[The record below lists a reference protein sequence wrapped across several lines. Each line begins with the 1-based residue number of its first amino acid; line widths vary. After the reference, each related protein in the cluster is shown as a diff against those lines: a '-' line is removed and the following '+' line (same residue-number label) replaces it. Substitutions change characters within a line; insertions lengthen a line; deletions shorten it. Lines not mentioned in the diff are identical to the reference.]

1 MVDGSAR
8 RGRWK
13 GISVIEQLDNLGH
26 VLLMYLADELPAED
40 RLEVERRLATDPDLR
55 RQLDQ
60 LRLTHEATGEVLSRL
75 DASSAQAA
83 LEQAVIRRTGRAIR
97 QWQARPPRREAA
109 REPGDRLRFPW
120 WAYPSAAAASILI
133 ALLVLV
139 FHGPSGPTPSGAPSY
154 AVEGSGLP
162 DEPTTAE
169 APALS
174 DDGYALLQSSF
185 TDAPAAEVDDAEP
198 IQELARR
205 DLEALQRHDGDGPVD
220 ELLPPRMW
228 RE

>member
-1 MVDGSAR
+1 
-8 RGRWK
+8 
-13 GISVIEQLDNLGH
+13 VIEQLDNFGH

-40 RLEVERRLATDPDLR
+40 RLEVERRLVTDPDLR

-60 LRLTHEATGEVLSRL
+60 LRLTHETTAEVLSRL

-97 QWQARPPRREAA
+97 QWQARPPRQETAREA
-109 REPGDRLRFPW
+109 GDRLRFPW

-139 FHGPSGPTPSGAPSY
+139 SHGPTGPTRSGGPTFAEES
-154 AVEGSGLP
+154 SLP

-174 DDGYALLQSSF
+174 DEGYALLQSSF
-185 TDAPAAEVDDAEP
+185 TDAPAEVDDDAEP

-205 DLEALQRHDGDGPVD
+205 DLEALQRHDGEGPVD